1 MKLFTDD
8 RPIVACS
15 TGNLSNTAIAIVR
28 LSGFS
33 DLNSLQV
40 FFEFNF
46 TKIKPRFCHLTNLI
60 FENKTLD
67 NILICFF
74 PEKNSF
80 TGENTLELHVH
91 GNKLNVDRI
100 LQLFV
105 EQAGFRLAHP
115 GEFSYRAY
123 KNKKLSLS
131 QIEGLDLFLN
141 ANSTLMLEQGL
152 DVLQGQ
158 LHESYLKLYDLF
170 LRLKSSVELLID
182 FSEDV
187 GEDYAKEMYFK
198 HLEDLKR
205 LVGML
210 HFRTQGQFSAL
221 LNPEIVIVG
230 ETNAGKSSFFNKLL
244 NHDRSI
250 VSNIKGTTRDYISE
264 VISHRGNNYI
274 LVDTAG
280 IRETFDEIERIG
292 ISRSYEKIKHGFYK
306 ILIINP
312 YELDI
317 NSLKNLSQVFFDL
330 IVFSHADLP
339 DFHSRIANFDLSFL
353 KTKSI
358 IFTDL
363 NSGSIGPKLAS
374 GPIGPDSISGSI
386 GPRISSGPIGPDSKS
401 GSIGP
406 KIISGPIGPDNK
418 SGSIGP
424 VVLELIDRKYCEIS
438 ANKPILLERH
448 RHKINELNDF
458 LISNSNEFESLDD
471 LAIVSSE
478 INRLGSN
485 LSELIGQV
493 SADDVLNSVFSNF
506 CIGK

>member
-15 TGNLSNTAIAIVR
+15 TGNLTNTAIAIVR

-33 DLNSLQV
+33 DLKSLQI
-40 FFEFNF
+40 FFDFKLD
-46 TKIKPRFCHLTNLI
+46 KIKPRYCHLTNLL
-60 FENKTLD
+60 FEDKILD

-74 PEKNSF
+74 PENNSF

-105 EQAGFRLAHP
+105 EKAGFRLAHP

-131 QIEGLDLFLN
+131 QVEGLDLFLN
-141 ANSTLMLEQGL
+141 ANSALMLEQGL

-198 HLEDLKR
+198 HLADLKK

-210 HFRTQGQFSAL
+210 HSRTQGQFSSL
-221 LNPEIVIVG
+221 MNPEIVIVG

-292 ISRSYEKIKHGFYK
+292 ISRSYEKMKHGFYK

-312 YELDI
+312 YELDVE
-317 NSLKNLSQVFFDL
+317 SLKNLSQVFFDL
-330 IVFSHADLP
+330 IVFSHADLD
-339 DFHSRIANFDLSFL
+339 DFPSRIAQFDLSFL
-353 KTKSI
+353 HAKNI

-363 NSGSIGPKLAS
+363 KTGSIGPKVESGSIGPDA
-374 GPIGPDSISGSI
+374 
-386 GPRISSGPIGPDSKS
+386 KS

-406 KIISGPIGPDNK
+406 EAKSGSIGPEAKSGSIGPEAK

-424 VVLELIDRKYCEIS
+424 VVLDLIDLKFTEIS

-448 RHKINELNDF
+448 RYKINELNTF
-458 LISNSNEFESLDD
+458 LNESLNEFNSLDD
-471 LAIVSSE
+471 LAIASSE

-493 SADDVLNSVFSNF
+493 SPDDVLNSVFSNF